1 MRTGA
6 HNSPRP
12 ARPAPAL
19 LRALDGERPD
29 RTPVWFMRQAGR
41 SLPEYRALRRREGA
55 PMLDICLRPEQAAEI
70 TLQPV
75 RRHGVDAAILF
86 SDIMVPLRLAGVGV
100 RIEPGVGPVITP
112 PVRDAAQV
120 AELTARRY
128 GEGPDGAAGAGA
140 IGRAVALAVAEL
152 GSPAVPGAGDPG
164 GAAGAVGV
172 GEREDD
178 GAPDPGGAAGASG
191 TVSASGTAGP
201 SGVPGPGAGG
211 SAEGAG
217 AAPSA
222 RSPLGRELSGREL
235 AGLAHSAG
243 RAGWTPLI
251 GFGGAPFTL
260 AAYLVEGR
268 PSRDHLAART
278 LMHADP
284 AAWDRLMTWCAL
296 LTGDFI
302 ATQVEAGAS
311 AVQLFD
317 SWAGSLSPADYRAC
331 VAPYSA
337 LAIERARRAVSPTTG
352 RPAPLIHFGTGT
364 ARILVPMH
372 DAGARAVGVDE
383 RTDLAEAIEALAD
396 SAGGPCPVQGNIDP
410 ALLGAGA
417 APLERAVET
426 CLAAGRAAPAHVVN
440 LGHGVPPGADPAV
453 LTGLVARVHGS
464 TSWARTAAEPWEPDA

>member
-6 HNSPRP
+6 RNSPRP
-12 ARPAPAL
+12 VRPAPAL

-55 PMLDICLRPEQAAEI
+55 PMLDLCLRPEQAAEI

-75 RRHGVDAAILF
+75 RRHGVDAAVLF

-140 IGRAVALAVAEL
+140 IDRAVALAVAEL
-152 GSPAVPGAGDPG
+152 GSPAA
-164 GAAGAVGV
+164 
-172 GEREDD
+172 
-178 GAPDPGGAAGASG
+178 
-191 TVSASGTAGP
+191 
-201 SGVPGPGAGG
+201 PGAGG
-211 SAEGAG
+211 LAGAAGRAEGAV

-302 ATQVEAGAS
+302 ATQVEAGAV
-311 AVQLFD
+311 AAQLFD
-317 SWAGSLSPADYRAC
+317 SWAGSLSPADYRAR

-364 ARILVPMH
+364 ARILAPMR

-464 TSWARTAAEPWEPDA
+464 TAWARTAAEPWEPDA

>member
-55 PMLDICLRPEQAAEI
+55 PMLDICLRPERAAEI

-140 IGRAVALAVAEL
+140 IGRAVALAVTEL
-152 GSPAVPGAGDPG
+152 GSPAVPGAGG
-164 GAAGAVGV
+164 LASAG
-172 GEREDD
+172 
-178 GAPDPGGAAGASG
+178 
-191 TVSASGTAGP
+191 GTAGP

-211 SAEGAG
+211 SAEGTG
-217 AAPSA
+217 AAPSV

-284 AAWDRLMTWCAL
+284 AAWDRLMTWCAH

-317 SWAGSLSPADYRAC
+317 SWAGSLSPADYRAR

-364 ARILVPMH
+364 ARILAPMH

-396 SAGGPCPVQGNIDP
+396 SEGGPCPVQGNIDP

-453 LTGLVARVHGS
+453 LTRIVARVHGS
-464 TSWARTAAEPWEPDA
+464 TAWARTAAEPWEPDA

>member
-6 HNSPRP
+6 RNSPRSV
-12 ARPAPAL
+12 RPAPAL

-55 PMLDICLRPEQAAEI
+55 PMLDLCLRPEQAAEI

-100 RIEPGVGPVITP
+100 RIEPGVGPVVTP

-128 GEGPDGAAGAGA
+128 GEGPDGAAGAEA
-140 IGRAVALAVAEL
+140 IGRGAALAVAEL
-152 GSPAVPGAGDPG
+152 GSPAA
-164 GAAGAVGV
+164 
-172 GEREDD
+172 
-178 GAPDPGGAAGASG
+178 
-191 TVSASGTAGP
+191 
-201 SGVPGPGAGG
+201 PGPGASG

-317 SWAGSLSPADYRAC
+317 SWAGSLSPADYRAR

-364 ARILVPMH
+364 ARILAPMH
-372 DAGARAVGVDE
+372 DAGAQAVGVDE

-396 SAGGPCPVQGNIDP
+396 SEDGPCPVQGNIDP

-453 LTGLVARVHGS
+453 LTGVVARVHGS

>member
-12 ARPAPAL
+12 VRPAPAL

-100 RIEPGVGPVITP
+100 RIEPGVSPVITP

-140 IGRAVALAVAEL
+140 IGRAAALAVAEL

-164 GAAGAVGV
+164 GAAS
-172 GEREDD
+172 
-178 GAPDPGGAAGASG
+178 ASG
-191 TVSASGTAGP
+191 SVSASGTAGP

-217 AAPSA
+217 AAPST

-317 SWAGSLSPADYRAC
+317 SCAGSLSPADYRAR

-372 DAGARAVGVDE
+372 DAGAWAVGVDE

-464 TSWARTAAEPWEPDA
+464 TAWARTAAEPWEPDA

>member
-6 HNSPRP
+6 HNSSRPARPAGAPNPAGAPRP

-19 LRALDGERPD
+19 LAALNGERPD

-41 SLPEYRALRRREGA
+41 SLPEYRALRRRAGA
-55 PMLDICLRPEQAAEI
+55 PMLDLCLRPEWAAEI

-75 RRHGVDAAILF
+75 RRHGVDAAVLF

-120 AELTARRY
+120 AALTARRY
-128 GEGPDGAAGAGA
+128 GEGPDGEAGAGA
-140 IGRAVALAVAEL
+140 IGRGAALAVAEL
-152 GSPAVPGAGDPG
+152 GSPAAPGAG
-164 GAAGAVGV
+164 A
-172 GEREDD
+172 
-178 GAPDPGGAAGASG
+178 
-191 TVSASGTAGP
+191 TAGP
-201 SGVPGPGAGG
+201 GGTTAPGATAGPDG
-211 SAEGAG
+211 RAEGAG

-222 RSPLGRELSGREL
+222 RSPLGRELGGREL
-235 AGLAHSAG
+235 AGLAHSADK
-243 RAGWTPLI
+243 AGWTPLI
-251 GFGGAPFTL
+251 GCGGAPFTL

-302 ATQVEAGAS
+302 ATQVEAGAV
-311 AVQLFD
+311 AAQLFD
-317 SWAGSLSPADYRAC
+317 SWAGSLSPADYRAR

-337 LAIERARRAVSPTTG
+337 LAIERARRAISPTTG
-352 RPAPLIHFGTGT
+352 GPAPLIHFGTGT
-364 ARILVPMH
+364 ARILAPMR
-372 DAGARAVGVDE
+372 DAGAWAVGVDE
-383 RTDLAEAIEALAD
+383 RTDLAEAIAALAD
-396 SAGGPCPVQGNIDP
+396 SAGGPCPVQGNLDP

-417 APLERAVET
+417 GALERAVDA
-426 CLAAGRAAPAHVVN
+426 CLEAGRAAPAHVFN
-440 LGHGVPPGADPAV
+440 LGHGIPPNADPAV
-453 LTGLVARVHGS
+453 LTGLVARVHDS
-464 TSWARTAAEPWEPDA
+464 AAWARTAAEPWEPGDGAPESAADREPGA

>member
-1 MRTGA
+1 MEACFNSSEGGA
-6 HNSPRP
+6 ASASPSTPAAPPPTASPSAPLPPLLAALGGQRP
-12 ARPAPAL
+12 S
-19 LRALDGERPD
+19 RA
-29 RTPVWFMRQAGR
+29 PVWFMRQAGR
-41 SLPEYRALRRREGA
+41 SLPEYRALREREARGA
-55 PMLDICLRPEQAAEI
+55 GMTGMLGACLDPATAAEA

-86 SDIMVPLRLAGVGV
+86 SDIMVPLALAGVGV
-100 RIEPGVGPVITP
+100 RIEPGVGPVVDH
-112 PVRDAAQV
+112 PVRTRADV
-120 AELTARRY
+120 AELTAHALGDSPR
-128 GEGPDGAAGAGA
+128 GPSGLAAIEEAV
-140 IGRAVALAVAEL
+140 RAVVAEL
-152 GSPAVPGAGDPG
+152 GAPGRPGATNGLP
-164 GAAGAVGV
+164 
-172 GEREDD
+172 ER
-178 GAPDPGGAAGASG
+178 A
-191 TVSASGTAGP
+191 
-201 SGVPGPGAGG
+201 
-211 SAEGAG
+211 
-217 AAPSA
+217 
-222 RSPLGRELSGREL
+222 L
-235 AGLAHSAG
+235 AGLAHSRGAW
-243 RAGWTPLI
+243 GWTPLI

-284 AAWDRLMTWCAL
+284 AAWDRLMTWCAH

-317 SWAGSLSPADYRAC
+317 SWAGSLSPADYRAR

-453 LTGLVARVHGS
+453 LTGVVARVHGS

>member
-6 HNSPRP
+6 RNSPRSV
-12 ARPAPAL
+12 RPAPAL

-55 PMLDICLRPEQAAEI
+55 PMLDLCLRPEQAAEI

-100 RIEPGVGPVITP
+100 RIEPGVGPVVPP
-112 PVRDAAQV
+112 PVREAAQV

-128 GEGPDGAAGAGA
+128 GEGPDGAAGTEA
-140 IGRAVALAVAEL
+140 IGRGAALAVAEL
-152 GSPAVPGAGDPG
+152 GSPAA
-164 GAAGAVGV
+164 
-172 GEREDD
+172 
-178 GAPDPGGAAGASG
+178 
-191 TVSASGTAGP
+191 
-201 SGVPGPGAGG
+201 PGPGASG

-317 SWAGSLSPADYRAC
+317 SWAGSLSPADYRAR

-364 ARILVPMH
+364 ARILAPMR

-383 RTDLAEAIEALAD
+383 RTDLAEAIAALAD
-396 SAGGPCPVQGNIDP
+396 SAGGPCPVQGNLDP

-417 APLERAVET
+417 GVLERAVDA
-426 CLAAGRAAPAHVVN
+426 CLEAGRAAPAHVFN
-440 LGHGVPPGADPAV
+440 LGHGVPPNADPAV
-453 LTGLVARVHGS
+453 LTGLVARVHDS
-464 TSWARTAAEPWEPDA
+464 AAWARTAAEPWEPGGGAPESAADREPGA

>member
-6 HNSPRP
+6 HNSSRPARPAGAPNPAGAPRP

-19 LRALDGERPD
+19 LAALNGERPD

-41 SLPEYRALRRREGA
+41 SLPEYRALRRRAGA
-55 PMLDICLRPEQAAEI
+55 PMLDLCLRPEWAAEI

-75 RRHGVDAAILF
+75 RRHGVDAAVLF

-120 AELTARRY
+120 AALTARRY
-128 GEGPDGAAGAGA
+128 GEGPDGEAGAGA
-140 IGRAVALAVAEL
+140 IGRGAALAVAEL
-152 GSPAVPGAGDPG
+152 GSPAAPGAG
-164 GAAGAVGV
+164 A
-172 GEREDD
+172 
-178 GAPDPGGAAGASG
+178 
-191 TVSASGTAGP
+191 TAGP
-201 SGVPGPGAGG
+201 GGTTAPGATAGPDG
-211 SAEGAG
+211 RAEGAG

-222 RSPLGRELSGREL
+222 RSPLGRELGGREL
-235 AGLAHSAG
+235 AGLAHSADK
-243 RAGWTPLI
+243 AGWTPLI

-302 ATQVEAGAS
+302 ATQVEAGAV
-311 AVQLFD
+311 AAQLFD
-317 SWAGSLSPADYRAC
+317 SWAGSLSPADYRAR

-337 LAIERARRAVSPTTG
+337 LAIERARRAISPTTG
-352 RPAPLIHFGTGT
+352 GPAPLIHFGTGT
-364 ARILVPMH
+364 ARILAPMR
-372 DAGARAVGVDE
+372 DAGAWAVGVDE
-383 RTDLAEAIEALAD
+383 RTDLAEAIAALAD
-396 SAGGPCPVQGNIDP
+396 SAGGPCPVQGNLDP

-417 APLERAVET
+417 GALERAVDA
-426 CLAAGRAAPAHVVN
+426 CLEAGRAAPAHVFN
-440 LGHGVPPGADPAV
+440 LGHGIPPNADPAV
-453 LTGLVARVHGS
+453 LTGLVARVHDS
-464 TSWARTAAEPWEPDA
+464 AAWARTAAEPWEPGDGAPESAADREPGA

>member
-12 ARPAPAL
+12 VRPAPAL

-100 RIEPGVGPVITP
+100 RIEPGVGPVVTP
-112 PVRDAAQV
+112 PVREAAQV

-140 IGRAVALAVAEL
+140 IGRAVALAVTEL
-152 GSPAVPGAGDPG
+152 GSPAA
-164 GAAGAVGV
+164 
-172 GEREDD
+172 
-178 GAPDPGGAAGASG
+178 
-191 TVSASGTAGP
+191 
-201 SGVPGPGAGG
+201 PGPGGRG

-317 SWAGSLSPADYRAC
+317 SWAGSLSPADYRAR

-352 RPAPLIHFGTGT
+352 QPAPLIHFGTGT
-364 ARILVPMH
+364 ARILAPMH

-383 RTDLAEAIEALAD
+383 RTDLAEAIEVLAD
-396 SAGGPCPVQGNIDP
+396 SEGGPCPVQGNIDP

-453 LTGLVARVHGS
+453 LTGVVARVHGS
-464 TSWARTAAEPWEPDA
+464 TAWARTAAEPWEPDA

>member
-1 MRTGA
+1 M

-12 ARPAPAL
+12 ARPAGAPNPAGAPGPAPRPAPAL
-19 LRALDGERPD
+19 LAALNGERPD

-41 SLPEYRALRRREGA
+41 SLPEYRALRRRAGA
-55 PMLDICLRPEQAAEI
+55 PMLDLCLRPEWAAEI

-75 RRHGVDAAILF
+75 RRHGVDAAVLF

-120 AELTARRY
+120 AVLTARRY
-128 GEGPDGAAGAGA
+128 GEGPDGEAGVRA
-140 IGRAVALAVAEL
+140 IGRGAALAVAEL
-152 GSPAVPGAGDPG
+152 GSPAAPGT
-164 GAAGAVGV
+164 GA
-172 GEREDD
+172 
-178 GAPDPGGAAGASG
+178 
-191 TVSASGTAGP
+191 TAGP
-201 SGVPGPGAGG
+201 GG
-211 SAEGAG
+211 RAEGAG

-235 AGLAHSAG
+235 AGLAHSADK
-243 RAGWTPLI
+243 AGWTPLI

-284 AAWDRLMTWCAL
+284 AAWDRLMTWCAH

-317 SWAGSLSPADYRAC
+317 SWAGSLSPADYRAR

-364 ARILVPMH
+364 ARILAPMR
-372 DAGARAVGVDE
+372 DAGAQAVGVDE
-383 RTDLAEAIEALAD
+383 RTDLAEAIAALAD

-464 TSWARTAAEPWEPDA
+464 TAWARTAAEPWEPDA

>member
-1 MRTGA
+1 M
-6 HNSPRP
+6 
-12 ARPAPAL
+12 
-19 LRALDGERPD
+19 
-29 RTPVWFMRQAGR
+29 
-41 SLPEYRALRRREGA
+41 
-55 PMLDICLRPEQAAEI
+55 
-70 TLQPV
+70 

-140 IGRAVALAVAEL
+140 IGRAVALAVTEL
-152 GSPAVPGAGDPG
+152 GSPAVPGAGGLVSAG
-164 GAAGAVGV
+164 GA
-172 GEREDD
+172 
-178 GAPDPGGAAGASG
+178 
-191 TVSASGTAGP
+191 VSTG
-201 SGVPGPGAGG
+201 GVPGPGAGG

-284 AAWDRLMTWCAL
+284 AAWDALMTWCA
-296 LTGDFI
+296 
-302 ATQVEAGAS
+302 Q
-311 AVQLFD
+311 
-317 SWAGSLSPADYRAC
+317 
-331 VAPYSA
+331 
-337 LAIERARRAVSPTTG
+337 TTG
-352 RPAPLIHFGTGT
+352 
-364 ARILVPMH
+364 
-372 DAGARAVGVDE
+372 
-383 RTDLAEAIEALAD
+383 
-396 SAGGPCPVQGNIDP
+396 C
-410 ALLGAGA
+410 LLY
-417 APLERAVET
+417 
-426 CLAAGRAAPAHVVN
+426 
-440 LGHGVPPGADPAV
+440 
-453 LTGLVARVHGS
+453 
-464 TSWARTAAEPWEPDA
+464 TSPSPRD

>member
-6 HNSPRP
+6 HNSSRP
-12 ARPAPAL
+12 ARPAGAPNPAGAPGPAPRPAPAL
-19 LRALDGERPD
+19 LAALNGERPD

-41 SLPEYRALRRREGA
+41 SLPEYRALRRREGV

-152 GSPAVPGAGDPG
+152 GSPAVPGP
-164 GAAGAVGV
+164 GAAG
-172 GEREDD
+172 R
-178 GAPDPGGAAGASG
+178 
-191 TVSASGTAGP
+191 
-201 SGVPGPGAGG
+201 
-211 SAEGAG
+211 AEGAV

-317 SWAGSLSPADYRAC
+317 SWAGSLSPADYRAR
-331 VAPYSA
+331 VAPYSV
-337 LAIERARRAVSPTTG
+337 LAIERARRAISPTTG

-364 ARILVPMH
+364 ARILAPMR

-383 RTDLAEAIEALAD
+383 RTDLAEAIAALAD
-396 SAGGPCPVQGNIDP
+396 SAGGPCPVQGNLDP

-417 APLERAVET
+417 GALERAVDA
-426 CLAAGRAAPAHVVN
+426 CLEAGSAAPAHVFN
-440 LGHGVPPGADPAV
+440 LGHGVPPNADPAV
-453 LTGLVARVHGS
+453 LTGLVARVHDS
-464 TSWARTAAEPWEPDA
+464 AAWARTAAEPWEPGDGAPESAADREPGA

>member
-152 GSPAVPGAGDPG
+152 GSP
-164 GAAGAVGV
+164 
-172 GEREDD
+172 
-178 GAPDPGGAAGASG
+178 
-191 TVSASGTAGP
+191 TA
-201 SGVPGPGAGG
+201 PGPGAGG
-211 SAEGAG
+211 SAEGAV

-243 RAGWTPLI
+243 RGGWTPLI

-317 SWAGSLSPADYRAC
+317 SWAGSLSPADYRAR

-352 RPAPLIHFGTGT
+352 EPAPLIHFGTGT
-364 ARILVPMH
+364 ARILAPMR

-453 LTGLVARVHGS
+453 LTGVVARVHGS

>member
-1 MRTGA
+1 MEACFNSSEGGA
-6 HNSPRP
+6 ASASPSTPAAPPPTASPSAPLPPLLAALGGQRP
-12 ARPAPAL
+12 S
-19 LRALDGERPD
+19 RA
-29 RTPVWFMRQAGR
+29 PVWFMRQAGR
-41 SLPEYRALRRREGA
+41 SLPEYRALREREARGA
-55 PMLDICLRPEQAAEI
+55 GMTGMLGACLDPATAAEA

-86 SDIMVPLRLAGVGV
+86 SDIMVPLALAGVGV
-100 RIEPGVGPVITP
+100 RIEPGVGPVVDH
-112 PVRDAAQV
+112 PVRTRADV
-120 AELTARRY
+120 AELTAHALGDSPR
-128 GEGPDGAAGAGA
+128 GPSGLAAIEEAV
-140 IGRAVALAVAEL
+140 RAVVAEL
-152 GSPAVPGAGDPG
+152 GAPGRPGATNGLP
-164 GAAGAVGV
+164 
-172 GEREDD
+172 ER
-178 GAPDPGGAAGASG
+178 A
-191 TVSASGTAGP
+191 
-201 SGVPGPGAGG
+201 
-211 SAEGAG
+211 
-217 AAPSA
+217 
-222 RSPLGRELSGREL
+222 L
-235 AGLAHSAG
+235 AGLAHSRGAW
-243 RAGWTPLI
+243 GWTPLI

-317 SWAGSLSPADYRAC
+317 SWAGSLSPADYRAR

-352 RPAPLIHFGTGT
+352 QPAPLIHFGTGT
-364 ARILVPMH
+364 ARILAPMH
-372 DAGARAVGVDE
+372 DAGAQAVGVDD
-383 RTDLAEAIEALAD
+383 RTDLAEAIAALAD
-396 SAGGPCPVQGNIDP
+396 SAGGPCPVQGNVDP

-440 LGHGVPPGADPAV
+440 LGHGVPPSTDPDA
-453 LTGLVARVHGS
+453 LTRVVARVHGS
-464 TSWARTAAEPWEPDA
+464 DEWEGVARAGWNGSGDGAA

>member
-12 ARPAPAL
+12 VRPAPAL

-41 SLPEYRALRRREGA
+41 SLPEYRALRRRAGV
-55 PMLDICLRPEQAAEI
+55 PMLDLCLRPEWAAEI

-75 RRHGVDAAILF
+75 RRHGVDAAVLF

-120 AELTARRY
+120 AVLTARRY
-128 GEGPDGAAGAGA
+128 GEGPDGAAGVRA
-140 IGRAVALAVAEL
+140 IGRGAALAVAEL
-152 GSPAVPGAGDPG
+152 GSPAAPGAG
-164 GAAGAVGV
+164 AA
-172 GEREDD
+172 D
-178 GAPDPGGAAGASG
+178 GPD
-191 TVSASGTAGP
+191 
-201 SGVPGPGAGG
+201 G

-217 AAPSA
+217 AASSA
-222 RSPLGRELSGREL
+222 RSPLGRELAGREL
-235 AGLAHSAG
+235 AGLAHSADK
-243 RAGWTPLI
+243 AGWTPLI

-317 SWAGSLSPADYRAC
+317 SWAGSLSPADYRAR

-364 ARILVPMH
+364 ARILAPMH

-396 SAGGPCPVQGNIDP
+396 SEGGPCPVQGNIDP

-453 LTGLVARVHGS
+453 LTGVVARVHGS
-464 TSWARTAAEPWEPDA
+464 TAWARTAAEPWEPDA

>member
-6 HNSPRP
+6 RNSPRSV
-12 ARPAPAL
+12 RPAPAL
-19 LRALDGERPD
+19 LRALNGERPD

-55 PMLDICLRPEQAAEI
+55 PMLDLCLRPEQAAEI

-100 RIEPGVGPVITP
+100 RIEPGVGPVVTP

-152 GSPAVPGAGDPG
+152 GSPAAPGAGDPG
-164 GAAGAVGV
+164 GAAS
-172 GEREDD
+172 
-178 GAPDPGGAAGASG
+178 ASG
-191 TVSASGTAGP
+191 TVSASGMVGP
-201 SGVPGPGAGG
+201 GGVPGPGAGG

-284 AAWDRLMTWCAL
+284 AAWDRLMTWCAH

-317 SWAGSLSPADYRAC
+317 SWAGSLSPADYRAR

-364 ARILVPMH
+364 ARILAPMH

-396 SAGGPCPVQGNIDP
+396 SEGGPCPVQGNIDP

>member
-6 HNSPRP
+6 HNSPRL

-140 IGRAVALAVAEL
+140 IGRAVALAVTEL
-152 GSPAVPGAGDPG
+152 GSPT
-164 GAAGAVGV
+164 
-172 GEREDD
+172 
-178 GAPDPGGAAGASG
+178 APDPGGAAGASG

-284 AAWDRLMTWCAL
+284 AAWDRLMTWCAH

-317 SWAGSLSPADYRAC
+317 SWAGSLSPADYRAR

-453 LTGLVARVHGS
+453 LTGVVARVHGS

>member
-12 ARPAPAL
+12 VRPAPAL

-55 PMLDICLRPEQAAEI
+55 PMLDLCLRPEQAAEI

-75 RRHGVDAAILF
+75 RRHGVDAAVLF

-152 GSPAVPGAGDPG
+152 GSP
-164 GAAGAVGV
+164 
-172 GEREDD
+172 
-178 GAPDPGGAAGASG
+178 
-191 TVSASGTAGP
+191 TA
-201 SGVPGPGAGG
+201 PGPGAGG
-211 SAEGAG
+211 SAEGAV

-317 SWAGSLSPADYRAC
+317 SWAGSLSPADYRAR

-364 ARILVPMH
+364 ARILAPMH
-372 DAGARAVGVDE
+372 DAGAQAVGVDD

-396 SAGGPCPVQGNIDP
+396 SEGGPCPVQGNVDP

-417 APLERAVET
+417 GALERAVET

-453 LTGLVARVHGS
+453 LTGVVARVHGS
-464 TSWARTAAEPWEPDA
+464 TAWARTAAEPWEPDA